1 VIRAATYDRVDFIHS
16 AEFEDE
22 LLRLV
27 MGYFATE
34 PL

>member
-1 VIRAATYDRVDFIHS
+1 VIRAATCDQADFIHS

-27 MGYFATE
+27 LGYFAAE